1 MKIGFIGSGSVARAI
16 ARQALDAGHEV
27 VLSNSR
33 GPESLAPLAAE
44 LGPRA
49 TAGTREEAASA
60 DLVVLAV
67 PWPSVPEA
75 LRDLPYWNDRI
86 LLDATNV
93 FESLDPVVVA
103 DLGCKT
109 GSEIVANL
117 APGAR
122 VVKAFNSLY
131 AEYIAAP
138 VRKGGRV
145 VLFYAGDDA
154 VAKNQVA
161 EIAESFGFAPLDV
174 GDLRSGGSLLQLG
187 GSLSGQHLLR
197 PESGA

>member
-1 MKIGFIGSGSVARAI
+1 MKIGFIGSGSVALAF
-16 ARQALDAGHEV
+16 ARQALAAGHEV

-33 GPESLAPLAAE
+33 GPESLIPLVAE

-60 DLVVLAV
+60 EIVMLAV

-75 LRDLPYWNDRI
+75 LKDLPPWNDRI
-86 LLDATNV
+86 LVDATNV

-103 DLGCKT
+103 DLGCRT

-131 AEYIAAP
+131 AEYIASP
-138 VRKGGRV
+138 VREGGRV

-154 VAKNQVA
+154 AAKGQVAK
-161 EIAESFGFAPLDV
+161 IAESFGFAPLDV
-174 GDLRSGGSLLQLG
+174 GGLRPGGVLMQLG
-187 GSLSGQHLLR
+187 GPLSGQHLLR
-197 PESGA
+197 PDSSE